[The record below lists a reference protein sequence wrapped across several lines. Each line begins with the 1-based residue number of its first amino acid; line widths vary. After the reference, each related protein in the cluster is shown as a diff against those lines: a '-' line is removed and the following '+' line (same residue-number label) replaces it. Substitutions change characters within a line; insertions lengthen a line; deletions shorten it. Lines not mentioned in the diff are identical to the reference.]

1 MYCCSRICN
10 KNLFLKDSV
19 FSSEAEA
26 NVLLVQV
33 SSGELLFIFKR
44 QNLAFKSSSTYLKW
58 CLLKKKTVIA
68 PFFFVPSF
76 FSLCSKT
83 PCSPFYQ
90 MALCLLVVYWHFQ
103 SDLSD
108 LPFWCFLSVA
118 VSPPH
123 YNCLLSLTPLWSWCC
138 LFCFYELHT
147 FLLLSHILYDI
158 LSHAPSY
165 LFCSSLFL
173 LACQV
178 LFCELVSPFPFVSSR
193 RPFCFGCFCL
203 QVFSFLSCLDPW
215 PCRTSFLALTC
226 TAWLSVSP
234 NLNALYPWLHNR
246 TWSMWGPFIPGQAL
260 LFPQCVSGLFKLLFL
275 TMFRLGFYHQPSHQA
290 IMLRVNI

>member
-1 MYCCSRICN
+1 MCIAVAEYVT
-10 KNLFLKDSV
+10 KTFLKDSV

-44 QNLAFKSSSTYLKW
+44 QNLAFKSSSTYFKW
-58 CLLKKKTVIA
+58 CLLKKKVAVIA

-83 PCSPFYQ
+83 SCSPFYQ

-108 LPFWCFLSVA
+108 LPFWCLLSVA

-123 YNCLLSLTPLWSWCC
+123 YNCLLSLTPLWFWCC
-138 LFCFYELHT
+138 LFL
-147 FLLLSHILYDI
+147 FLWTPHLSSSLSHILYDI

-165 LFCSSLFL
+165 LFCSLLFL

-178 LFCELVSPFPFVSSR
+178 LFCELVSLYPFVSSR
-193 RPFCFGCFCL
+193 RPFCFGWFCL
-203 QVFSFLSCLDPW
+203 LVFSSLSCLDPW

-226 TAWLSVSP
+226 TAWLWVSP
-234 NLNALYPWLHNR
+234 NLNALCLWLDNR
-246 TWSMWGPFIPGQAL
+246 TGQCEDPFKAGQAL
-260 LFPQCVSGLFKLLFL
+260 IFPQCVSGIFKLLFL
-275 TMFRLGFYHQPSHQA
+275 CWG
-290 IMLRVNI
+290 